1 MQLENPPSTKFASV
15 DPASRR
21 DSPDELFSTSD
32 GMATLTESGCL
43 IYKKL
48 EAIFLEWA
56 SVTNASSIRY
66 PALIRVSD
74 LDRLNYFRNF
84 PHLVFCVSAMDE
96 AARADHGRRPDD
108 ICSLDHSELE
118 NAEFCL
124 PPAACYNVYLSLR
137 GKALARS
144 QHVTTTGACFR
155 NEDYYDGLRRL
166 RAFTLREIVCV
177 GDAAAVKS
185 HLLTYKAMTLE
196 FLKHLGLPVTI
207 DKASDPFFDK
217 DGTPARAA
225 RIFPTKEEILYR
237 DTLAI
242 ASVNYHRRFFGE
254 RCEITV
260 NGEPAHTGCIGFGIE
275 RWIQAL
281 SEHFICSADCITAEL
296 VCAQEKL
303 TSRSGDFLA

>member
-1 MQLENPPSTKFASV
+1 MQLGNRSSAELASA
-15 DPASRR
+15 DRASGRN
-21 DSPDELFSTSD
+21 SPDELFTASD

-48 EAIFLEWA
+48 ESIFLDWA

-84 PHLVFCVSAMDE
+84 PHLVFCVCAMDE
-96 AARADHGRRPDD
+96 SARADHGRRPDD
-108 ICSLDHSELE
+108 ICALDHSELG

-137 GKALARS
+137 GKDLAKS

-166 RAFTLREIVCV
+166 RAFNLREIVCV
-177 GDAAAVKS
+177 GGADDVKS
-185 HLLTYKAMTLE
+185 HLRKYKAMTLE
-196 FLKHLGLPVTI
+196 FAKHLGLPVTV

-217 DGTPARAA
+217 DGAPARAA

-237 DTLAI
+237 DTRAL

-254 RCEITV
+254 RCEITI
-260 NGEPAHTGCIGFGIE
+260 NGEPAHSGCIGFGIE

-281 SEHFICSADCITAEL
+281 SEHFICTADCITAEL
-296 VCAQEKL
+296 ACAQVKL
-303 TSRSGDFLA
+303 TSRAGDFLA